1 MDAAPEGFEAMP
13 DRIQPMLALLR
24 DTAPDGDEWAYE
36 FKWDGVRAIVFVD
49 GGRVRATTRNDK
61 DLVATFPELRAIGE
75 FLGSRSCVIDGELVA
90 FDENGRPSFGRLQQ
104 RLHLGSRTE
113 VVRRSHEVPA
123 SFLAFDIL
131 YLEGKLLYELSY
143 DERRSLLDG
152 LGLAGDTFATPPSFT
167 GKEREGVI
175 ETSVARSLEGI
186 VAKRRSS
193 KYKPGSRNG
202 DWVKVKNFRTQ
213 EVVLGG
219 WTEGRGERS
228 GSLGALLLGIPHQVK
243 SGRSGLGY
251 VGKVGTGFTDVA
263 RSRLLADLEPLAT
276 ESSPFDEPLS
286 KSEAATAHFVRPE
299 LVGEV
304 QYAEWTSDGHL
315 RHPSWRGLRPDK
327 GPGEV
332 QRES

>member
-1 MDAAPEGFEAMP
+1 M
-13 DRIQPMLALLR
+13 
-24 DTAPDGDEWAYE
+24 
-36 FKWDGVRAIVFVD
+36 
-49 GGRVRATTRNDK
+49 
-61 DLVATFPELRAIGE
+61 
-75 FLGSRSCVIDGELVA
+75 GSRSCVIDGELVA

-113 VVRRSHEVPA
+113 VLRRSHEVPA

-152 LGLAGDTFATPPSFT
+152 IGLAGDTFATPPSFT
-167 GKEREGVI
+167 GKGREGVV

-228 GSLGALLLGIPHQVK
+228 GSLGALLLGIPHKVE
-243 SGRSGLGY
+243 SGERTRLRGQGRHRIHRRGEEQAACRPGAARLG
-251 VGKVGTGFTDVA
+251 
-263 RSRLLADLEPLAT
+263 LEPLRR
-276 ESSPFDEPLS
+276 
-286 KSEAATAHFVRPE
+286 AALE
-299 LVGEV
+299 VGG
-304 QYAEWTSDGHL
+304 SDCSF
-315 RHPSWRGLRPDK
+315 RQTRARGR
-327 GPGEV
+327 GPGV
-332 QRES
+332 CGMDL